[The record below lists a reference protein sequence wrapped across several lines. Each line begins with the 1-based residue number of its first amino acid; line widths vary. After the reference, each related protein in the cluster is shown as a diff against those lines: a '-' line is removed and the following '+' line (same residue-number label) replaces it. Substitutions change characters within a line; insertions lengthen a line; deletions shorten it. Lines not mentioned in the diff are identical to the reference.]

1 MYENKL
7 KSLAVIALYAFMLC
21 YATSSALSCSPAVD
35 SSFVLNGTTVRTF
48 PDGLFGS
55 NCYVVH
61 NDGEAVIIDA
71 GVDPSPVA
79 EYIFSKKLYVKA
91 IILTHTHVDHAV
103 MAPNMAELFEAP
115 IVVHALDTNHLHY
128 YTKEVINDLLNNG
141 GLPESYLPQLKKY
154 VNMKFD
160 IIISNDTDIRV
171 GREHVKIKHTPGH
184 SAGSE
189 CVLVGDSMLF
199 SGDIFVFESLGNAGF
214 DTGDENEFKRTLEN
228 FILKNSD
235 AINVFQGHGKR
246 IVLSDMKALISQRI
260 SKSE

>member
-1 MYENKL
+1 MYKKNKIT
-7 KSLAVIALYAFMLC
+7 LALIAIYAIILSS
-21 YATSSALSCSPAVD
+21 ATSSIVSCAPAD
-35 SSFVLNGTTVRTF
+35 GSSFEFNGTTVRTF

-79 EYIFSKKLYVKA
+79 EYVFSNKLYVKA

-115 IVVHALDTNHLHY
+115 IVAHALDTNHLHY
-128 YTKEVINDLLNNG
+128 YTKDVIEDLLNNG
-141 GLPESYLPQLKKY
+141 GMAESYLPQLKKY

-160 IIISNDTDIRV
+160 IIVSDDTDIRV
-171 GREHVKIKHTPGH
+171 GRESLRIRHTPGH
-184 SAGSE
+184 SAGSV
-189 CVLVGDSMLF
+189 CVTVGDSMLF

-214 DTGDENEFKRTLEN
+214 DTGNEAEFKKTLEN
-228 FILKNSD
+228 FILKNND
-235 AINVFQGHGKR
+235 TINIFQGHGKR
-246 IVLSDMKALISQRI
+246 IPLSEMKSLISERLA
-260 SKSE
+260 KSE